1 MAASDN
7 PFAYV
12 PMTGLTATFHVASNA
27 RAAQI
32 LSVMVPQAKYQPGDT
47 VKASISYLPFH
58 ADEAILPVDFDLPRD
73 LADGEYQFIVSDWAR
88 YLDDE
93 KTTNPFKFSA
103 ENIGELF
110 TVLKDLAAIRH
121 DAVYLRLV
129 RQADGVAVG
138 HTEMPHLPP
147 SRMQVMLDSGRSNI
161 TPFVTSTVK
170 IAPAGLVMSGSAEF
184 TIDVERQETVETP
197 TTQK

>member
-1 MAASDN
+1 M
-7 PFAYV
+7 
-12 PMTGLTATFHVASNA
+12 
-27 RAAQI
+27 
-32 LSVMVPQAKYQPGDT
+32 
-47 VKASISYLPFH
+47 
-58 ADEAILPVDFDLPRD
+58 EFDLPRD
-73 LADGEYQFIVSDWAR
+73 LADGEYQLIVSDWTR
-88 YLDDE
+88 YLEDE

-110 TVLKDLAAIRH
+110 SVLKDLSALRH

-147 SRMQVMLDSGRSNI
+147 SRMQVMLDSGRSDI

-170 IAPAGLVMSGSAEF
+170 VVPAGMVMSGSAEF
-184 TIDVERQETVETP
+184 TIDVERQGKVQTP
-197 TTQK
+197 ASGK